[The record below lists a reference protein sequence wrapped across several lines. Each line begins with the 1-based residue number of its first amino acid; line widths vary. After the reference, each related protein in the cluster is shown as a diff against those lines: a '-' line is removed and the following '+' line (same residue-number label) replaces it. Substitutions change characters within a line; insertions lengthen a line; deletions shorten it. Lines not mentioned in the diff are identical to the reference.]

1 MAVPA
6 DFAPLVTRIYEV
18 AAGLGATRVV
28 TTANRPRAYDAG
40 PAQEAARSIVGPGV
54 EVIFENDVQ
63 AARSVSEKSRVKF
76 IDLGLVIRIEWPV
89 PFELLD
95 MQRAL
100 MKAACWSFKE
110 ELRAAL
116 QWSGNVAAIDTETTR
131 PDGVVLPAGTPTY
144 VRGGCLDRYGGTTLE
159 REDFPKRRY
168 SIRSRF
174 RCFVDAPQ

>member
-1 MAVPA
+1 VAA
-6 DFAPLVTRIYEV
+6 DFAPLITRIHEV
-18 AAGLGATRVV
+18 AAGAGSTRVV
-28 TTANRPRAYDAG
+28 TTSNRPRAYEAD
-40 PAQEAARSIVGPGV
+40 PAQEAARAVKGGPGI
-54 EVIFENDVQ
+54 EVIILDDVH

-89 PFELLD
+89 PQELLD
-95 MQRAL
+95 SQRSL
-100 MKAACWSFKE
+100 MRAACWSFKE

-116 QWSGNVAAIDTETTR
+116 QWSGNLQATTAGAA
-131 PDGVVLPAGTPTY
+131 TY

>member
-1 MAVPA
+1 MPA
-6 DFAPLVTRIYEV
+6 DFAPLAIRIYEI
-18 AAGLGATRVV
+18 AAGAGATRIV
-28 TTANRPRAYDAG
+28 TTESRPRAYEAD
-40 PAQEAARSIVGPGV
+40 PAQEAARAVKGGPGI
-54 EVIFENDVQ
+54 EVIFENDVH

-76 IDLGLVIRIEWPV
+76 IDLGLAIRIEWPA

-95 MQRAL
+95 MRRAL

-116 QWSGNVAAIDTETTR
+116 QCPGNVATIDTETTR
-131 PDGVVLPAGTPTY
+131 PDGVVLPAGTLTY